1 VLPIKQVQKSSAFG
15 SLQNQLMHRKFLSSL
30 GLLLFLNLLIKPFWI
45 LGIDRAVQNSVSP
58 ADYGLYYALF
68 NFSFLFNILLD
79 LGITNLNNK
88 NIAQNHHI
96 LNKHLSSIITLRL
109 LLGIFYF
116 IATLFVGIVIGY
128 STYQILLLCV
138 FGCNQFLIS
147 FILYLRSNLSGLH
160 LFKTDSFISVL
171 DRLIMIGICASL
183 LANQTKENPF
193 KIEYYIFA
201 QTFSYILTIVITLF
215 IVAKKAKLKKL
226 VWNKK
231 FSIAIIKKSY
241 PYAILVLLMTFYNRI
256 DSVMIERLCVDGAKE
271 ASKYAAAYRLLDA
284 GNMIAYL
291 FAGLLLPMFSRMIKK
306 KEKLEELIGLSFSI
320 LIFISLSSASIGL
333 LFRNELMGLLY
344 KHEVEDTSA
353 IFGILIFCFV
363 FVSCTYV
370 YGTLLT
376 ANGNLKT
383 LNTMALIGMLVN
395 IGLNLILIPKFNS
408 IGAAYSSLITQAS
421 TAIIQLFLAHKILKL
436 KMEKWYWLNFL
447 LFVATLFCVEVF
459 IKSNLFVGHFIWQL
473 LVLVVLIPLIA
484 ILTKF
489 IRIFSIYRAF
499 KFS

>member
-1 VLPIKQVQKSSAFG
+1 
-15 SLQNQLMHRKFLSSL
+15 
-30 GLLLFLNLLIKPFWI
+30 
-45 LGIDRAVQNSVSP
+45 
-58 ADYGLYYALF
+58 
-68 NFSFLFNILLD
+68 
-79 LGITNLNNK
+79 
-88 NIAQNHHI
+88 
-96 LNKHLSSIITLRL
+96 
-109 LLGIFYF
+109 
-116 IATLFVGIVIGY
+116 
-128 STYQILLLCV
+128 
-138 FGCNQFLIS
+138 
-147 FILYLRSNLSGLH
+147 
-160 LFKTDSFISVL
+160 
-171 DRLIMIGICASL
+171 
-183 LANQTKENPF
+183 
-193 KIEYYIFA
+193 
-201 QTFSYILTIVITLF
+201 
-215 IVAKKAKLKKL
+215 
-226 VWNKK
+226 
-231 FSIAIIKKSY
+231 
-241 PYAILVLLMTFYNRI
+241 
-256 DSVMIERLCVDGAKE
+256 
-271 ASKYAAAYRLLDA
+271 
-284 GNMIAYL
+284 MIAYL